1 MGCVQ
6 LSPWLVPGAPGRA
19 EGLGVLG
26 TLTGSRAE
34 ALEGAA
40 AQLMLV

>member
-1 MGCVQ
+1 MCVAEH
-6 LSPWLVPGAPGRA
+6 SAVTGAPGRA
-19 EGLGVLG
+19 EGVEALGA
-26 TLTGSRAE
+26 LTGDTEE

>member
-1 MGCVQ
+1 MCVAEH
-6 LSPWLVPGAPGRA
+6 SEVSGAPGRT
-19 EGLGVLG
+19 EGVEALCA
-26 TLTGSRAE
+26 LTGDREE

>member
-1 MGCVQ
+1 MCAAEPSAG
-6 LSPWLVPGAPGRA
+6 SGAPGRA
-19 EGLGVLG
+19 EGLGALG
-26 TLTGSRAE
+26 TLTGDRVE